1 MEFSTSVLMAIAG
14 LVGGLALG
22 FVARWSH
29 FCTLGAL
36 EDAYFA
42 GDFRRLKAW
51 ALAIAVG
58 IVLVHIMR
66 FGGVANINDAV
77 VMTPQFRWASA
88 IIGGLMFGVG
98 MALNGTC
105 GFGTLARIGG
115 GDLKAVVTF
124 LVMGVAAYATIGG
137 ITAMFR
143 VGITDQ
149 LAVDLSQFGT
159 QSLTDIASS
168 SFGVPAGIATATAAA
183 IGLVWWALS
192 GEMTKIRA
200 KQFTGSVIVGLV
212 IGLGW
217 YVTAT
222 LGQAGFEPQRVES
235 FSFVRPLGNSI
246 LYIMT
251 STGATVDFGIGA
263 TFGVIAGA
271 ALTALFSKKFRWE
284 ACDDARELRRHIFGA
299 IFMGVGG
306 IMSLGCTVGQGLSAA
321 AALTVSAP
329 VVLICIAIGA
339 RLGLRYLIEGKIL
352 PSGWPSLFSG
362 P

>member
-1 MEFSTSVLMAIAG
+1 MAISG
-14 LVGGLALG
+14 LIGGMLLG
-22 FVARWSH
+22 FVARWSR

-36 EDAYFA
+36 EDAFFA
-42 GDFRRLKAW
+42 GDYRRLKAW

-58 IVLVHIMR
+58 IVLVTSMR
-66 FGGVANINDAV
+66 STGLADIDGAV
-77 VMTPQFRWASA
+77 VMTPQFRWVSA
-88 IIGGLMFGVG
+88 ILGGLMFGVG

-124 LVMGVAAYATIGG
+124 LVMGIAAYATIGG
-137 ITAMFR
+137 ITAMLR
-143 VGITDQ
+143 VSVTDP
-149 LAVDLSQFGT
+149 AVADFSQFGT
-159 QSLTDIASS
+159 QSLPDIATGIFG
-168 SFGVPAGIATATAAA
+168 SFAGIATATLIAAA
-183 IGLVWWALS
+183 LAWWAFS
-192 GEMTKIRA
+192 GERSTVRTKQII
-200 KQFTGSVIVGLV
+200 GSVIVGLV

-222 LGQAGFEPQRVES
+222 VGQSGFEPQRVES

-246 LYIMT
+246 LFIMT

-271 ALTALFSKKFRWE
+271 ALTAIFSKKFRWE
-284 ACDDARELRRHIFGA
+284 ACDDARELRRHMFGA
-299 IFMGVGG
+299 TFMGVGG

-321 AALTVSAP
+321 SALTISAP
-329 VVLICIAIGA
+329 IVLVSIAIGA

-352 PSGWPSLFSG
+352 PNGWPNLLTR